1 MPHATVLVE
10 PATPRSLAL
19 VSDALRTEGFEV
31 SGSGYSE
38 ERRDLPTAVELVG
51 AYLLVKATDKV
62 VDRVLDEAIDRV
74 AAAVKAAWSITVRRT
89 D

>member
-1 MPHATVLVE
+1 MPHRTVLVE

-19 VSDALRTEGFEV
+19 VSDALRAEGLEV

-38 ERRDLPTAVELVG
+38 ERRDLTTAVELVG
-51 AYLLVKATDKV
+51 AYRMAKATDKV
-62 VDRVLDEAIDRV
+62 VDRGLDEAIDRV
-74 AAAVKAAWSITVRRT
+74 AAAVKAAWSITVRRR